1 MSYLKFDKNLMINLE
16 WSLPKEMLRT
26 NKSGAYHCTTIV
38 DCNTRK
44 QHGLLVIPIPELDK
58 DNHVMLSSLDETVIQ
73 HGAAFNLGLHKY
85 RGDCF
90 SPNGHKYIREFNCE
104 SVPQTM
110 YRVGGVI
117 MTKEK
122 VFISHENRILIKYTL
137 VDAHSPTVLQFRPF
151 LAFRKANELCVENYV
166 LDQRYEEVANGISC
180 CLYQGYPRLYM
191 QFNKAPQFIFDPH
204 WYKGIEYIK
213 DQERGYPYQEDLY
226 VPGYFELPIKKGESI
241 IFSAGTIEAKPRSF
255 ARTYN
260 EELAN
265 RHMCR
270 SSFFNCLKNSAQQF
284 YFKTKKGHYLLA
296 GYPWFGVR
304 ARDQFIAL
312 PGCTLAV
319 GDDKTFEDVMHS
331 SEKALRHFMSSG
343 ELGENIGEIDL
354 PDIPLWALWTV
365 YHYAKE
371 KGMEICRQKYGKFVC
386 DILDYIVKGGHPNLF
401 LHDNGLLYSNGKE
414 RVISWM
420 NAVVDGRPVNP
431 RSGYLVEFNGLWY
444 NGLRFVAALFAEDKE
459 MASKVEQ
466 WNAIADKTAESFVH
480 TFLNDYGYL
489 VDYVDGAMSDWSV
502 RPNML
507 IALSLDYSPLDKR
520 QRKRALE
527 VVTRELL
534 TPKGIR
540 TLSPKSYGYNPTYV
554 GSQTEREYA
563 YHQGP
568 ARPWL
573 MGAYADAYLKIFG
586 ISGVSFLERMLIG
599 FEDEMSQTC
608 IGSISELFD
617 GNPPFAGRGAISYAA
632 NVGEILRVLNL
643 LKKYNM

>member
-1 MSYLKFDKNLMINLE
+1 MNHKWNYQPITPEQAETSQTLAQELGISPIL
-16 WSLPKEMLRT
+16 
-26 NKSGAYHCTTIV
+26 G
-38 DCNTRK
+38 
-44 QHGLLVIPIPELDK
+44 QLLVQRGITKAADAKKFFRPQLPDLHDPFLMK
-58 DNHVMLSSLDETVIQ
+58 DMDIAVERLNRAM
-73 HGAAFNLGLHKY
+73 GK
-85 RGDCF
+85 
-90 SPNGHKYIREFNCE
+90 
-104 SVPQTM
+104 
-110 YRVGGVI
+110 
-117 MTKEK
+117 KE
-122 VFISHENRILIKYTL
+122 RILIYGDYDVDGTTAVAL
-137 VDAHSPTVLQFRPF
+137 VY
-151 LAFRKANELCVENYV
+151 K
-166 LDQRYEEVANGISC
+166 
-180 CLYQGYPRLYM
+180 
-191 QFNKAPQFIFDPH
+191 FI
-204 WYKGIEYIK
+204 
-213 DQERGYPYQEDLY
+213 
-226 VPGYFELPIKKGESI
+226 
-241 IFSAGTIEAKPRSF
+241 
-255 ARTYN
+255 
-260 EELAN
+260 
-265 RHMCR
+265 
-270 SSFFNCLKNSAQQF
+270 QQF
-284 YFKTKKGHYLLA
+284 YSNLDYYIPDRYNEGYGISKKGVDYA
-296 GYPWFGVR
+296 AETGVGLIIVL
-304 ARDQFIAL
+304 DCGIK
-312 PGCTLAV
+312 AV
-319 GDDKTFEDVMHS
+319 E
-331 SEKALRHFMSSG
+331 
-343 ELGENIGEIDL
+343 EI
-354 PDIPLWALWTV
+354 T
-365 YHYAKE
+365 YAKE

-444 NGLRFVAALFAEDKE
+444 NGLKFAAALFAEDKE

>member
-1 MSYLKFDKNLMINLE
+1 
-16 WSLPKEMLRT
+16 
-26 NKSGAYHCTTIV
+26 
-38 DCNTRK
+38 
-44 QHGLLVIPIPELDK
+44 
-58 DNHVMLSSLDETVIQ
+58 
-73 HGAAFNLGLHKY
+73 
-85 RGDCF
+85 
-90 SPNGHKYIREFNCE
+90 
-104 SVPQTM
+104 
-110 YRVGGVI
+110 
-117 MTKEK
+117 
-122 VFISHENRILIKYTL
+122 
-137 VDAHSPTVLQFRPF
+137 
-151 LAFRKANELCVENYV
+151 
-166 LDQRYEEVANGISC
+166 
-180 CLYQGYPRLYM
+180 
-191 QFNKAPQFIFDPH
+191 
-204 WYKGIEYIK
+204 
-213 DQERGYPYQEDLY
+213 
-226 VPGYFELPIKKGESI
+226 
-241 IFSAGTIEAKPRSF
+241 
-255 ARTYN
+255 
-260 EELAN
+260 
-265 RHMCR
+265 
-270 SSFFNCLKNSAQQF
+270 
-284 YFKTKKGHYLLA
+284 
-296 GYPWFGVR
+296 
-304 ARDQFIAL
+304 
-312 PGCTLAV
+312 
-319 GDDKTFEDVMHS
+319 
-331 SEKALRHFMSSG
+331 MSSG
-343 ELGENIGEIDL
+343 ELDENIGEIDL

-643 LKKYNM
+643 LKSITCKA

>member
-1 MSYLKFDKNLMINLE
+1 
-16 WSLPKEMLRT
+16 
-26 NKSGAYHCTTIV
+26 
-38 DCNTRK
+38 
-44 QHGLLVIPIPELDK
+44 
-58 DNHVMLSSLDETVIQ
+58 
-73 HGAAFNLGLHKY
+73 
-85 RGDCF
+85 
-90 SPNGHKYIREFNCE
+90 
-104 SVPQTM
+104 
-110 YRVGGVI
+110 
-117 MTKEK
+117 
-122 VFISHENRILIKYTL
+122 
-137 VDAHSPTVLQFRPF
+137 
-151 LAFRKANELCVENYV
+151 
-166 LDQRYEEVANGISC
+166 
-180 CLYQGYPRLYM
+180 
-191 QFNKAPQFIFDPH
+191 
-204 WYKGIEYIK
+204 
-213 DQERGYPYQEDLY
+213 
-226 VPGYFELPIKKGESI
+226 
-241 IFSAGTIEAKPRSF
+241 
-255 ARTYN
+255 
-260 EELAN
+260 
-265 RHMCR
+265 
-270 SSFFNCLKNSAQQF
+270 
-284 YFKTKKGHYLLA
+284 
-296 GYPWFGVR
+296 
-304 ARDQFIAL
+304 
-312 PGCTLAV
+312 
-319 GDDKTFEDVMHS
+319 
-331 SEKALRHFMSSG
+331 
-343 ELGENIGEIDL
+343 
-354 PDIPLWALWTV
+354 
-365 YHYAKE
+365 
-371 KGMEICRQKYGKFVC
+371 
-386 DILDYIVKGGHPNLF
+386 
-401 LHDNGLLYSNGKE
+401 
-414 RVISWM
+414 
-420 NAVVDGRPVNP
+420 
-431 RSGYLVEFNGLWY
+431 LVEFNGLWY
-444 NGLRFVAALFAEDKE
+444 NGLRFAAALFAEDKE